1 MRPTDISEQFLKDI
15 RLFYL
20 AATTKSREF
29 IPLYNKAVA
38 LYRLYRFQTAANTFQ
53 KLVELDPRFIQGYYM
68 KGLCLRKLN
77 KFEEAK
83 EEFNRSLS
91 LNSAFI
97 ESYFQLA
104 CIYEEL
110 EELEKANT
118 CLDNYIHFDQSNAEV
133 FFKKGVN
140 LCELGCTL
148 EAQHHLQHAV
158 ELDPGH
164 YNAHFYV
171 GFLLYKTY
179 SFSPALIH
187 FKKTIDLEK
196 DYIGALTRGLLLP
209 RAVPRKAAPLRRGL
223 RGHRRAN
230 QARARLPGG
239 HHAALPL
246 LLRPR
251 RLLGVPA
258 HFAAADPGQR
268 DQLGNLLLQGVG
280 SPGCSSI

>member
-1 MRPTDISEQFLKDI
+1 MDFDDPFNKPDLPFTSETRPGNFHSVNSLNRQIMNPNQMSEQFLKDI

-20 AATTKSREF
+20 AATTKSKEF

-83 EEFNRSLS
+83 EEFNRSVS

-110 EELEKANT
+110 EELEKANM
-118 CLDNYIHFDQSNAEV
+118 CLDNYIHFDQTNAEV

-140 LCELGCTL
+140 LCELGYTL

-158 ELDPGH
+158 QLNPNH
-164 YNAHFYV
+164 YNAQFYV
-171 GFLLYKTY
+171 GFIFYKIY
-179 SFSPALIH
+179 SFSPALRH
-187 FKKTIDLEK
+187 FKKTIELEP
-196 DYIGALTRGLLLP
+196 DYIGECL
-209 RAVPRKAAPLRRGL
+209 VIAASFQNFNGTESNTQRHITTGRFVWKSCTDSMRHSRR
-223 RGHRRAN
+223 RT
-230 QARARLPGG
+230 
-239 HHAALPL
+239 
-246 LLRPR
+246 
-251 RLLGVPA
+251 
-258 HFAAADPGQR
+258 
-268 DQLGNLLLQGVG
+268 
-280 SPGCSSI
+280 S